1 MKLSCMSKLISFSLQ
16 NPRRNYGALPS
27 LRPSKTP
34 NPPSLSSSSSSS
46 SSSATLHD
54 RIKVIRD
61 PKASV
66 LPVLEQWVTEG
77 GAVEKQELQSLVRLL
92 KDFRRFNHALE
103 ISQWMTDRRYF
114 DLSSSDAAA
123 RLKLIHKVHGL
134 EHAEKYFNNMSK
146 SLKSVNAYGALLS
159 IYVQEHSVEKAE
171 ATMQKMKRMGMAK
184 TSFPYNMLIN
194 LYSQNGEHVKINI
207 LMQEMEEN
215 GIPPDKY
222 TLRNRMI
229 AYIAASD
236 MPGMETI
243 LNRMEEDPNFIVDWK
258 IYSMAASGYLKVG
271 MIKKACSMLK
281 MMEGMMPLQGRK
293 SLEFLI
299 TLYANTG
306 HKEELYRVW
315 NTYKP
320 SNEPMDVPYGCMIS
334 SLAKLDDIEGAERI
348 FEEWESQCT
357 GYYDFRVLNRLLVA
371 YCKKG
376 LFDKAESAVKK
387 AGEGRIPYAS
397 TWNALA
403 IGYTESKQM
412 PKAIETLKKALSVDR
427 QGWVPD
433 YSTLTA
439 CLDYLEG
446 QGDFEG
452 IEEIISLLKN
462 LGPLSRDLYHRLL
475 RASAASGK
483 SVSIIL
489 EKMKMDGFTAD
500 EEAYKFLETGPS

>member
-1 MKLSCMSKLISFSLQ
+1 MVLYLHSALLKPQTHLLFLLLLHPLLSTIASRSSETQK
-16 NPRRNYGALPS
+16 PRF
-27 LRPSKTP
+27 
-34 NPPSLSSSSSSS
+34 
-46 SSSATLHD
+46 
-54 RIKVIRD
+54 
-61 PKASV
+61 

-114 DLSSSDAAA
+114 DLSPSDAAA
-123 RLKLIHKVHGL
+123 RLNLIHRVHGL
-134 EHAEKYFNNMSK
+134 EDAEN
-146 SLKSVNAYGALLS
+146 
-159 IYVQEHSVEKAE
+159 IYVQENSVEKAE
-171 ATMQKMKRMGMAK
+171 ATMQKMKKLGMAK

-194 LYSQNGEHVKINI
+194 LYSQNGEHEKINI

-215 GIPPDKY
+215 GIPLDKY

-243 LNRMEEDPNFIVDWK
+243 LNRMEEDSNFIVDWK

-281 MMEGMMPLQGRK
+281 MMERMMPLQGRK

-306 HKEELYRVW
+306 HKGELYRVW
-315 NTYKP
+315 NTYKQ

-357 GYYDFRVLNRLLVA
+357 EYYDFRVLNRLLVA

-387 AGEGRIPYAS
+387 AAEGRIPYAS

-403 IGYTESKQM
+403 MGYTESKQM

-427 QGWVPD
+427 WGWVPD
-433 YSTLTA
+433 SSTLTA

-489 EKMKMDGFTAD
+489 DQMKVDGFTAD

>member
-34 NPPSLSSSSSSS
+34 NPPSLSSSSSST
-46 SSSATLHD
+46 TLHD

-114 DLSSSDAAA
+114 DLSPSDAAA
-123 RLKLIHKVHGL
+123 RLNLIHRVHGL
-134 EHAEKYFNNMSK
+134 EDAEKYFNNMSK

-159 IYVQEHSVEKAE
+159 IYVQENSVEKAE
-171 ATMQKMKRMGMAK
+171 ATMQKMKKLGMAK

-194 LYSQNGEHVKINI
+194 LYSQNGEHEKINI

-215 GIPPDKY
+215 GIPLDKY

-243 LNRMEEDPNFIVDWK
+243 LNRMEEDSNFIVDWK

-281 MMEGMMPLQGRK
+281 MMERMMPLQGRK

-306 HKEELYRVW
+306 HKGELYRVW
-315 NTYKP
+315 NTYKQ

-357 GYYDFRVLNRLLVA
+357 EYYDFRVLNRLLVA

-387 AGEGRIPYAS
+387 AAEGRIPYAS

-403 IGYTESKQM
+403 MGYTESKQM

-427 QGWVPD
+427 WGWVPD
-433 YSTLTA
+433 SSTLTA

-489 EKMKMDGFTAD
+489 DQMKVDGFTAD

>member
-34 NPPSLSSSSSSS
+34 NPPSLSSSSSST
-46 SSSATLHD
+46 TLHD

-114 DLSSSDAAA
+114 DLSPSDAAA
-123 RLKLIHKVHGL
+123 RLNLIHRVQGL
-134 EHAEKYFNNMSK
+134 EDAEKYFNNMSK

-159 IYVQEHSVEKAE
+159 IYVQENSVEKAE
-171 ATMQKMKRMGMAK
+171 ATMQKMKKLGMAK

-194 LYSQNGEHVKINI
+194 LYSQNGEHEKINI

-215 GIPPDKY
+215 GIPLDKY

-243 LNRMEEDPNFIVDWK
+243 LNRMEEDSNFIVDWK

-281 MMEGMMPLQGRK
+281 MMERMMPLQGRK

-306 HKEELYRVW
+306 HKGELYRVW
-315 NTYKP
+315 NTYKQ
-320 SNEPMDVPYGCMIS
+320 SNEPMDASC
-334 SLAKLDDIEGAERI
+334 
-348 FEEWESQCT
+348 C
-357 GYYDFRVLNRLLVA
+357 VLQ
-371 YCKKG
+371 KG
-376 LFDKAESAVKK
+376 SFDKAESAVKK
-387 AGEGRIPYAS
+387 AAEGRIPYAS

-403 IGYTESKQM
+403 MGYTESKQM

-427 QGWVPD
+427 RGWVPD
-433 YSTLTA
+433 SSTLTA

-489 EKMKMDGFTAD
+489 DQMKVDGFTAD